1 MLKRLGT
8 LLFRST
14 ILLITFAVAFI
25 VTTAFF
31 DTLEHHMGYY
41 DEGIQESAEVGK

>member
-1 MLKRLGT
+1 MRIIAK
-8 LLFRST
+8 LFF
-14 ILLITFAVAFI
+14 LFCFFVVVFF

-41 DEGIQESAEVGK
+41 DQGIQESAEIGQ